1 MTSRPIIIDTDP
13 GLDDAIAILLAFA
26 SPELDVLGLTA
37 VAGNVELSLTAANAR
52 RICEL
57 AGRSDAKVFAGCSR
71 PILRSYASAATVHGE
86 TGLNGAGLPPPQMP
100 LRREHAV
107 NWIVETV
114 MNNPEKIITIC
125 ALGPLTNLA
134 LAIVKEPRVASRV
147 REIVIMGGAGPSG
160 GNVTAAAEFNIH
172 ADPHAAQV
180 VFESGARLVLVPLDL
195 TRQVRATEDRLRR
208 IRAIGSPISRAVTGM
223 IEFYNVGEGAAD
235 GSSAGSLHD
244 PCVIAYLLRPDLFVA
259 ESAQVDIE
267 TQSARTMGMTVI
279 DTRLSNGRAAN
290 CRVLIRADADGF
302 FDLLI
307 ERLAALSTSA
317 GTPK

>member
-1 MTSRPIIIDTDP
+1 MTPRPIIIDTDP

-57 AGRSDAKVFAGCSR
+57 AGRIDTKVFAGCSR

-100 LRREHAV
+100 LQRGHAV
-107 NWIVETV
+107 DWIVEAVMTHPESSITV
-114 MNNPEKIITIC
+114 C

-160 GNVTAAAEFNIH
+160 GNVTASAEFNIH

-180 VFESGARLVLVPLDL
+180 VFESGARLALVPLDL
-195 TRQVRATEDRLRR
+195 TRQVRTNDVRLQR
-208 IRAIGSPISRAVTGM
+208 IRAIDSAVSRAVTGM
-223 IEFYNVGEGAAD
+223 IEFYNVGEGAAE
-235 GSSAGSLHD
+235 GASSGPLHD

-259 ESAQVDIE
+259 EAAQVEVE
-267 TQSARTMGMTVI
+267 TQSLRTMGMTVI
-279 DTRLSNGRAAN
+279 DTRLSDGRAAN
-290 CRVLIRADADGF
+290 CRVLVKADADGF
-302 FDLLI
+302 FELLI
-307 ERLAALSTSA
+307 ERLAALSASA
-317 GTPK
+317 GTP